1 MSIHG
6 EKPPSEREPSV
17 DRPSPLLTP
26 ESALADL
33 PNHDC
38 EVNPTT
44 PGQFVAA
51 AFESRADLPGVIVRD
66 TSDFLGVVSRP
77 AFFKQLSRPFGL
89 QVYLGRPIQVMLNAL
104 TAQPLALSHDCSIPE
119 AAARALHRAADCV
132 FEPLVIEYPDGS
144 ARILDVHVLLLAQTR
159 LLTAANE
166 TIEQQ
171 KEAAEAANRAKSE
184 FLANMSHE
192 IRTPMN
198 GVLGMVQLALET
210 ELTPEQRDYL
220 ETAKLSSEAL
230 LTVINDI
237 LDFSKVEAGK
247 LDLDPVDFNLHE
259 SLADALKPL
268 ALRAHKKGLELA
280 YHLASDVPEALVG
293 DAGRLRQVLV
303 NLVGNAIK
311 FTERGEVVVEV
322 QRATTAEA
330 DKELGPSPG
339 ATSEVDLLFSVR
351 DTGIGVPGGK
361 LASIF
366 EPFTQ
371 VDSSTAR
378 TYGGTGLGLT
388 ISARIVALMGGR
400 VWVES
405 ELGKGSRFS
414 FTARLRRSPNQR
426 GPRRP
431 RELFTLKAVP
441 VLVVDDNATNRR
453 ILEKLLGAWGLAPT
467 SASSG
472 AEALGLLTR
481 ACAAGEPF
489 RLVLL
494 DAMMPEMDG
503 FTLAEEIN
511 RHPNLA
517 VPVLMMLSSSDRP
530 GDPQRCRQ
538 LGLAR
543 YLIKPVKQSDLLEAI
558 LEALGDRDENRPDG
572 RTATGVAPAAGEP
585 PGPRTRWRVLLA
597 EDNVVNQK
605 LAVHLLEKQGH
616 EVVVANDG
624 KEALAQLE
632 RQSFDLVLM
641 DVQMPEIDG
650 LEAAA
655 QIRASEKG
663 TGRHV
668 PIVAMTAHAMKG
680 DRERC
685 LEAGMD
691 DYVSKPIQ
699 ARELLNV
706 MARVAP
712 PSAGA
717 ATVVDADT
725 ALQTLGGDPALL
737 HQLAHAFLD
746 DYPRSLAQVRAAVTA
761 GAATAVER
769 AAHSLKGAVGVFG
782 APSAVAAAQR
792 LETLGRLGA
801 LEEATGAFAALET
814 ELLQVRRAL
823 SELLA
828 RETRRP
834 TS

>member
-1 MSIHG
+1 
-6 EKPPSEREPSV
+6 
-17 DRPSPLLTP
+17 
-26 ESALADL
+26 
-33 PNHDC
+33 
-38 EVNPTT
+38 
-44 PGQFVAA
+44 
-51 AFESRADLPGVIVRD
+51 
-66 TSDFLGVVSRP
+66 
-77 AFFKQLSRPFGL
+77 
-89 QVYLGRPIQVMLNAL
+89 
-104 TAQPLALSHDCSIPE
+104 
-119 AAARALHRAADCV
+119 
-132 FEPLVIEYPDGS
+132 
-144 ARILDVHVLLLAQTR
+144 
-159 LLTAANE
+159 
-166 TIEQQ
+166 
-171 KEAAEAANRAKSE
+171 
-184 FLANMSHE
+184 
-192 IRTPMN
+192 
-198 GVLGMVQLALET
+198 
-210 ELTPEQRDYL
+210 
-220 ETAKLSSEAL
+220 
-230 LTVINDI
+230 
-237 LDFSKVEAGK
+237 
-247 LDLDPVDFNLHE
+247 
-259 SLADALKPL
+259 
-268 ALRAHKKGLELA
+268 
-280 YHLASDVPEALVG
+280 VG

-330 DKELGPSPG
+330 DKELGTSPG
-339 ATSEVDLLFSVR
+339 ATSEVELLFSVR

-366 EPFTQ
+366 GPFTQ
-371 VDSSTAR
+371 VDSSTTR

-405 ELGKGSRFS
+405 ELGKASRFS
-414 FTARLRRSPNQR
+414 FTARFRRSPNQR

-503 FTLAEEIN
+503 FALAEEIN
-511 RHPNLA
+511 RHPDLA

-543 YLIKPVKQSDLLEAI
+543 YLTKPVNQSDLLEAI
-558 LEALGDRDENRPDG
+558 LEALGDRDENRTDG
-572 RTATGVAPAAGEP
+572 RTATGGAPAAGEP
-585 PGPRTRWRVLLA
+585 PGPRPRWRVLLA

-641 DVQMPEIDG
+641 DVQMPEMDG

-655 QIRASEKG
+655 QIRASENG

-717 ATVVDADT
+717 ATVVDADA
-725 ALQTLGGDPALL
+725 ALQTLGGDPGLL

-746 DYPRSLAQVRAAVTA
+746 DYPRSLARVRAAVTA
-761 GAATAVER
+761 GEATAVER

-782 APSAVAAAQR
+782 APRAMAAAQR

-834 TS
+834 PS